1 MQRLGRALPA
11 VACLLILASV
21 PALADVLYEN
31 GPINGE
37 TDAWTINFGFALANT
52 FTISTGDSTVNGV
65 SFGAWLFPGDVLES
79 AEVTL
84 STESLGGGTIFFDG
98 VVNFTASG
106 CFLNNYSFEVCTETG
121 NFTPTVIGNGTYW
134 LTLQNAIVNNGDPIY
149 WDENSGVGC
158 HSPGC
163 PSEADNGGITRP
175 DTLPSEAFSVLGTS
189 GGTGTVPEPGS
200 LLLFGGAF
208 TALVGT
214 LRRKL
219 R

>member
-1 MQRLGRALPA
+1 MQRLLSRALPA
-11 VACLLILASV
+11 LCLLLLASA
-21 PALADVLYEN
+21 PAVADVLYEN

-37 TDAWTINFGFALANT
+37 TDAWTINFGFALANS
-52 FTISTGDSTVNGV
+52 FTISTGNSTVNGV
-65 SFGAWLFPGDVLES
+65 AFGAWLFPGDVLES

-84 STESLGGGTIFFDG
+84 STESLGGGTVFFDG
-98 VVNFTASG
+98 IVNFTASN
-106 CFLNNYSFEVCTETG
+106 CFLNNYSFDVCTETG
-121 NFTPTVIGNGTYW
+121 SFTPTELGNGTYW
-134 LTLQNAIVNNGDPIY
+134 LTLQNAIVNTGDPVY

-175 DTLPSEAFSVLGTS
+175 DTLPSEAFSILGTS
-189 GGTGTVPEPGS
+189 GESTVPEPGS